1 MQIAGH
7 IGSAGAPW
15 VAQGLKNVH
24 AYAPFLVMGISNL
37 IASLLLTRL
46 PETKGQKTAEV
57 IENTHTIEH
66 EMVGE
71 DVREGKINLAND
83 CEERA
88 EERHSTKL

>member
-7 IGSAGAPW
+7 IGSAMAPW

-57 IENTHTIEH
+57 IETTRTTEL
-66 EMVGE
+66 EAVGE
-71 DVREGKINLAND
+71 NMNEAKWILAND
-83 CEERA
+83 GEELA
-88 EERHSTKL
+88 ENCPSTKL

>member
-37 IASLLLTRL
+37 IASVLMTRL

-57 IENTHTIEH
+57 IETTHTTALVT
-66 EMVGE
+66 VGE
-71 DVREGKINLAND
+71 NMNDAKWKLPNDDEELAEN
-83 CEERA
+83 CL
-88 EERHSTKL
+88 STYV